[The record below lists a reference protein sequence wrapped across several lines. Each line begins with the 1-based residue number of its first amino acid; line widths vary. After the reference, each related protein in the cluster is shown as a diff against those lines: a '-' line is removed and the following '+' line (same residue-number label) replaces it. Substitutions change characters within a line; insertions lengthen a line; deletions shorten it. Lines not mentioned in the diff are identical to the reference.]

1 MSRVVGAEDGYDDD
15 RVGFRPPPPLDDRLW
30 RHPAELSR
38 VVPPPTPTAFRRN
51 PWALGLVTVVGGAM
65 LAGSLLLTAGGIGD
79 EPQRLGLRPLATLV
93 ANNVAD
99 NGNGIVSIHTADRSD
114 VRTGNGM
121 VLGDGIHV
129 VTSLQLVTPH
139 EKGDLAPELRV
150 IDEHGVA
157 HRGEIVARD
166 AFSDLA
172 IIRTDGGLRRPRAD
186 HPEATLT
193 PGASITA
200 LGGGRGVG
208 LRGWANEVDKPDGS
222 LRGQG
227 VELVGVI
234 TLARSMPAVASGA
247 VVLDSEGNFAG
258 MVSVDLGDG
267 ATATGLSAVIVPAER
282 IRGAVEQYLRTGTI
296 THGWLGVEAPAP
308 VGTTRRVAL
317 HVGATVEDVV
327 LGSPAGSVGIRAGD
341 VLMRVCDREV
351 ASIDDVLAQMLRIQP
366 GTRCTLEIVRDGAA
380 WYAEATVGERLAA

>member
-15 RVGFRPPPPLDDRLW
+15 SVAFRPPPPLDDRLW

-38 VVPPPTPTAFRRN
+38 GVVPPAPTALRRN
-51 PWALGLVTVVGGAM
+51 PWALGLVTVVGGAV
-65 LAGSLLLTAGGIGD
+65 LAGSLLVTAGGIGD

-99 NGNGIVSIHTADRSD
+99 NANGIVGVHTADTSE

-129 VTSLQLVTPH
+129 VTSLQLVVPH
-139 EKGDLAPELRV
+139 DKGDLAPELRV
-150 IDEHGVA
+150 IDEYGVA

-186 HPEATLT
+186 RPEATLT
-193 PGASITA
+193 PGAAITA
-200 LGGGRGVG
+200 LGGGRGAG
-208 LRGWANEVDKPDGS
+208 LRGWANEVDEPDQS

-227 VELVGVI
+227 VKLVGVI

-247 VVLDSEGNFAG
+247 VVLDSVGNFAG
-258 MVSVDLGDG
+258 LVSVDLGDR
-267 ATATGLSAVIVPAER
+267 ATVSGLTAVIVPAER

-308 VGTTRRVAL
+308 ADTTRRVVL
-317 HVGATVEDVV
+317 RSGAAVEDVV
-327 LGSPAGSVGIRAGD
+327 VGSPAGSAGVRAGD
-341 VLMRVCDREV
+341 VLMRVCGHDV
-351 ASIDDVLAQMLRIQP
+351 ASIDDVLAQMLRIAP
-366 GTRCTLEIVRDGAA
+366 GTRCMLELVRDGAA
-380 WYAEATVGERLAA
+380 WYAEAIVGERIAA